1 MKILSVIPLKKSI
14 LKGNLTYFSSL
25 DIPVGS
31 IVSIPLRNKK
41 TLGLVVAI
49 EDLSQEKSNVKKMNF
64 NLKKIDEIKGSSVFL
79 KEYFETIFDTSKYF
93 AQNKNNAITSLIPS
107 IFIEKY
113 DEISLSLIHI

>member
-31 IVSIPLRNKK
+31 IVSVPLRNKK
-41 TLGLVVAI
+41 TLGLVVAT

-64 NLKKIDEIKGSSVFL
+64 NLKKETKNIKAEKLLFQYPFEERMSIYKTLIRESFAKRKSVFIVL
-79 KEYFETIFDTSKYF
+79 PTEID
-93 AQNKNNAITSLIPS
+93 
-107 IFIEKY
+107 IE
-113 DEISLSLIHI
+113 